1 MAAGR
6 RTRGEAGRDGRER
19 RRKKSRENRFG
30 RAETGAWQRAV
41 DAPARRGAREG
52 HNVILA
58 GRRAGGAREGRVAHA
73 LVGLA
78 SVDVEVVAD
87 LLEDGVEHLELA
99 ALVRGAE
106 LGHRDGFD
114 GAGGRVALLV
124 RDDVVLE
131 LAGVARARARAP
143 LAVEGVRRRRARGGV
158 DLRGGA
164 TAALAEANGD
174 ARGEGG
180 GGRGEHRG
188 GAAREG
194 RGASRARA
202 GRDICASANAPVP
215 AEWGERN
222 PGPIRSSARI
232 GGRARRA
239 RRATRGRTFSC
250 GRGRG
255 GACASTRVTA
265 RPTDRAI
272 SRRSLFGALFAIRAR
287 RTRFQNR
294 SFRPKSHLLIFSAD
308 VLFPFLHTRRDDPVP
323 SAALVR
329 SPRVYTRTT
338 RRSHSRASSHR
349 SRPESNPRRPA
360 SRRTPSPLGRA
371 PLLTAPAPPSRV
383 RAHVPV
389 RLEHAPAELEHRAG
403 AHLHP
408 PRRARDRR
416 AVHGQHRPRGFALDR
431 LERARLE
438 RRPGSFVE
446 RSFRRGGGGGGG
458 GDCFLLRRR
467 RRRRRDG
474 PVRGGEPGPLDGDE
488 EEEESN
494 GERSDA
500 RVELLR
506 PPGGRP
512 RDVGGPAAR
521 GEG

>member
-1 MAAGR
+1 MR
-6 RTRGEAGRDGRER
+6 SRGAYVLRRDGTGGAGGRTGGEEGER
-19 RRKKSRENRFG
+19 RRRGVG
-30 RAETGAWQRAV
+30 RG
-41 DAPARRGAREG
+41 ARRGATDARGEEKRTAKKTVSAKPRPARG
-52 HNVILA
+52 SSRRLMCARATRRSGRPKNVILA

-215 AEWGERN
+215 AEWGGRIR
-222 PGPIRSSARI
+222 GPIRSSARI

-294 SFRPKSHLLIFSAD
+294 SFRPKSHLLI
-308 VLFPFLHTRRDDPVP
+308 
-323 SAALVR
+323 
-329 SPRVYTRTT
+329 
-338 RRSHSRASSHR
+338 
-349 SRPESNPRRPA
+349 N
-360 SRRTPSPLGRA
+360 
-371 PLLTAPAPPSRV
+371 
-383 RAHVPV
+383 
-389 RLEHAPAELEHRAG
+389 
-403 AHLHP
+403 
-408 PRRARDRR
+408 
-416 AVHGQHRPRGFALDR
+416 
-431 LERARLE
+431 
-438 RRPGSFVE
+438 
-446 RSFRRGGGGGGG
+446 
-458 GDCFLLRRR
+458 C
-467 RRRRRDG
+467 
-474 PVRGGEPGPLDGDE
+474 
-488 EEEESN
+488 
-494 GERSDA
+494 
-500 RVELLR
+500 
-506 PPGGRP
+506 
-512 RDVGGPAAR
+512 
-521 GEG
+521 

>member
-1 MAAGR
+1 MSDGGGAWDAGR
-6 RTRGEAGRDGRER
+6 GGARRTRER
-19 RRKKSRENRFG
+19 RRKKNREKNRFG
-30 RAETGAWQRAV
+30 QAETGAWQRAV
-41 DAPARRGAREG
+41 DAPARHGAREG
-52 HNVILA
+52 HINVILA

-180 GGRGEHRG
+180 GGRGKHRG

-215 AEWGERN
+215 GEWGGRIR
-222 PGPIRSSARI
+222 GPIRSSARI

-250 GRGRG
+250 GG
-255 GACASTRVTA
+255 GGEA
-265 RPTDRAI
+265 
-272 SRRSLFGALFAIRAR
+272 RAR
-287 RTRFQNR
+287 R
-294 SFRPKSHLLIFSAD
+294 
-308 VLFPFLHTRRDDPVP
+308 
-323 SAALVR
+323 LV
-329 SPRVYTRTT
+329 
-338 RRSHSRASSHR
+338 
-349 SRPESNPRRPA
+349 
-360 SRRTPSPLGRA
+360 
-371 PLLTAPAPPSRV
+371 
-383 RAHVPV
+383 
-389 RLEHAPAELEHRAG
+389 
-403 AHLHP
+403 
-408 PRRARDRR
+408 
-416 AVHGQHRPRGFALDR
+416 
-431 LERARLE
+431 
-438 RRPGSFVE
+438 
-446 RSFRRGGGGGGG
+446 
-458 GDCFLLRRR
+458 
-467 RRRRRDG
+467 
-474 PVRGGEPGPLDGDE
+474 
-488 EEEESN
+488 
-494 GERSDA
+494 
-500 RVELLR
+500 
-506 PPGGRP
+506 
-512 RDVGGPAAR
+512 
-521 GEG
+521 